1 MTKVSELVSWFD
13 EIAPRSLAADWDNT
27 GLLTGDFTAV
37 VNKVMV
43 CLTLTKE
50 VADEA
55 ITQKVQMVITHH
67 PLPFKPIK
75 TLNTGSSEGAILW
88 RLATKGIGVYS
99 LHTRW
104 DDAQGGIN
112 ESLLEMIGAKILGPI
127 TPSQSNEEVKLV
139 TFVPNES
146 LEKVSEAL
154 FEAGA
159 GRIGNYKEC
168 SFTLEGT
175 GTFFGMDQSNPV
187 VGKKGRREKVLEQR
201 LEVVCPSSRLQPIVS
216 ALKKSHPYEEPAFD
230 LVMLKSK
237 PSNNGTG
244 RLGLLAQ
251 PTSIAQLAD
260 IFAKALDI
268 KQISF
273 AGNAE
278 RLVSKIAVV
287 CGSGASLMTQA
298 FMQGAE
304 CFITGE
310 ARFHDL
316 LSVKDQNKSI
326 LLLGH
331 YKSER
336 FGVESIAAKL
346 RVKFSAVEV
355 LNSESEHDPLKTF

>member
-112 ESLLEMIGAKILGPI
+112 ESLLEMIGAKNLGPI
-127 TPSQSNEEVKLV
+127 TPSQSKEEVKLV

-159 GRIGNYKEC
+159 GRIGNYKEV

-187 VGKKGRREKVLEQR
+187 VGKKGQREKVLEQR

-216 ALKKSHPYEEPAFD
+216 ALKKSHPYEEPAF
-230 LVMLKSK
+230 
-237 PSNNGTG
+237 
-244 RLGLLAQ
+244 
-251 PTSIAQLAD
+251 
-260 IFAKALDI
+260 
-268 KQISF
+268 
-273 AGNAE
+273 
-278 RLVSKIAVV
+278 
-287 CGSGASLMTQA
+287 AS
-298 FMQGAE
+298 
-304 CFITGE
+304 
-310 ARFHDL
+310 
-316 LSVKDQNKSI
+316 
-326 LLLGH
+326 
-331 YKSER
+331 
-336 FGVESIAAKL
+336 
-346 RVKFSAVEV
+346 
-355 LNSESEHDPLKTF
+355 